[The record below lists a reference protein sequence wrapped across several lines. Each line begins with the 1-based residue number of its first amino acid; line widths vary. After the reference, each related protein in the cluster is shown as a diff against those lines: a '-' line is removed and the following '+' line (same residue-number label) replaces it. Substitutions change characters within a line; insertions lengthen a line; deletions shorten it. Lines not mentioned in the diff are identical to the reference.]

1 MNKEKTLL
9 TIITEAV
16 LEDDVIKHLKDLGAH
31 GYTVF
36 DARGKGGQELLAG
49 DRVEVPNIQIQ
60 VICNADVADAVQSA
74 FQDKYFENYAMVIY
88 RSVVEVI
95 RSDKF

>member
-16 LEDDVIKHLKDLGAH
+16 LEADVTAHLKALGAH

-36 DARGKGGQELLAG
+36 DARGKGKQELLAG
-49 DRVEVPNIQIQ
+49 DRVEIPNIQIQ
-60 VICNADVADAVQSA
+60 VICSTDLANRVQSA
-74 FQDKYFENYAMVIY
+74 FQNEYFENYAMVIY
-88 RSVVEVI
+88 RSIVEVI